1 MHTRIH
7 TPKHKHT
14 QNVHKTQKSYNIRK
28 SLIIFLILQT
38 ARCTHTNICTLALVR
53 AHTHAHFDHSYGN
66 IRKLTSTRKYTCT
79 SSTRI

>member
-28 SLIIFLILQT
+28 SLKSYKQLDVRTQIY
-38 ARCTHTNICTLALVR
+38 AHSRSCEHTHTHILITHMVTYVSLRLRVN
-53 AHTHAHFDHSYGN
+53 THAQALHVYN
-66 IRKLTSTRKYTCT
+66 
-79 SSTRI
+79 